1 MTIFSLG
8 NACDLAQFTNNT
20 KLDSLGDVDR
30 PVVPMP
36 TDPPSFGDTKYQ
48 WESES
53 KMTRDMTTRDVHSN
67 TFQPMVGQDSQ
78 DWGAVQNYGG
88 DYWGEN
94 TVNYDYPNPML
105 NQPNSNIVAPNMRQ
119 QGAHMPTSRSH
130 IVTKEDFN
138 GRDKEEMVRRI
149 VAEARKKQ
157 VVEEEVI
164 QEDPKENILNSQ
176 KSAWVALIV
185 IFFIVIFAI
194 LYRSRFF

>member
-1 MTIFSLG
+1 M
-8 NACDLAQFTNNT
+8 
-20 KLDSLGDVDR
+20 
-30 PVVPMP
+30 
-36 TDPPSFGDTKYQ
+36 
-48 WESES
+48 
-53 KMTRDMTTRDVHSN
+53 
-67 TFQPMVGQDSQ
+67 
-78 DWGAVQNYGG
+78 QNYGG

-94 TVNYDYPNPML
+94 TVNYDYQNPML
-105 NQPNSNIVAPNMRQ
+105 NQQNTVVAPNMRQ
-119 QGAHMPTSRSH
+119 QGAHMPPARSH

-138 GRDKEEMVRRI
+138 GRDKEEMVRRL

-164 QEDPKENILNSQ
+164 QEEPKENILNSQ